1 MWYEIPLDLV
11 GLLFTVVLVA
21 GIITGFRRKRSECPM
36 CGKKTFP
43 KKTLVVDQTSGEEVE
58 GERDF
63 EYALATAMIGVVVG
77 AFFVVGGFSNLG
89 LRNFGP
95 LDTILYVSLFALPG
109 LLIIRYG
116 VERIRRAI
124 HRINVTRGKP
134 MTCYFECSSCK
145 HTWTEAATA
154 RA

>member
-1 MWYEIPLDLV
+1 MSHEIPFALV
-11 GLLFTVVLVA
+11 GWLLIIVVVA
-21 GIITGFRRKRSECPM
+21 YVYTSTRRDKSECPM

-43 KKTLVVDQTSGEEVE
+43 KKTLVVDQTTGEEVE

-63 EYALATAMIGVVVG
+63 EYALVTAMIGVVIG
-77 AFFVVGGFSNLG
+77 ASFVVGGFS
-89 LRNFGP
+89 FAEFHGP
-95 LDTILYVSLFALPG
+95 LDTILYVFLFGMIG

-116 VERIRRAI
+116 VERVRLAI

-145 HTWTEAATA
+145 HAWTEAVTA

>member
-11 GLLFTVVLVA
+11 GLLFTIVLVA

-43 KKTLVVDQTSGEEVE
+43 KKTLVVDQTTGEEIE

-63 EYALATAMIGVVVG
+63 EYALVTAMIGVVIG
-77 AFFVVGGFSNLG
+77 ASFVVGGFS
-89 LRNFGP
+89 FAEFYGP
-95 LDTILYVSLFALPG
+95 LDTMIYVFLFGMIG
-109 LLIIRYG
+109 LLLIRYG
-116 VERIRRAI
+116 VERVRRAI

-134 MTCYFECSSCK
+134 MTCHFECSSCK
-145 HTWTEAATA
+145 HTWTEAVTA